1 MRQVV
6 LNVAVTLDGFIEGPH
21 GEIDWCQTE
30 DLSASGAE
38 SHFDKFLAG
47 IDTIFYGRVSY
58 DLWGNYQP
66 QPDAS
71 EAERKLWSNVNAKKK
86 YVFSRKPPS
95 VKQNAEYVDRNIAEV
110 VSNLKN
116 QAGKDLW
123 LYGGAQLIT
132 TFINLDLVDR
142 YLLAVH
148 PVILGGGK
156 PLFTDLQ
163 HRTKLQL
170 NKVESWKTGVM
181 LVDYST
187 IRL

>member
-6 LNVAVTLDGFIEGPH
+6 LNVAVTLDGFIEGTN

-30 DLSASGAE
+30 ELSASGAD
-38 SHFDKFLAG
+38 SHFDKFLNSV
-47 IDTIFYGRVSY
+47 DTIFYGRVSY

-71 EAERKLWSNVNAKKK
+71 EAERKLWSSVHAKKK
-86 YVFSRKPPS
+86 YVFSHKSPS
-95 VKQNAEYVDRNIAEV
+95 EKQNAEYINDNIADV
-110 VSNLKN
+110 VNKLKN
-116 QAGKDLW
+116 QTGNDLW

-132 TFINLDLVDR
+132 TFMNLDLVDR

-156 PLFTDLQ
+156 PLFTNLQ
-163 HRTKLQL
+163 HRAKLKL
-170 NKVESWKTGVM
+170 NNVETWKTGVM